1 MPKTLPRVPFEV
13 LNVEVSK
20 LYEKQFNPSEVDAIN
35 KHCEYIG
42 EFIRA
47 CGWSETEFIRAMF
60 GLDDPNIN

>member
-1 MPKTLPRVPFEV
+1 MARVSFEV

-20 LYEKQFNPSEVDAIN
+20 LYEKRFHPSEVNAIN

-47 CGWSETEFIRAMF
+47 CGWTEEEFIRAMF
-60 GLDDPNIN
+60 GFDDPDMN